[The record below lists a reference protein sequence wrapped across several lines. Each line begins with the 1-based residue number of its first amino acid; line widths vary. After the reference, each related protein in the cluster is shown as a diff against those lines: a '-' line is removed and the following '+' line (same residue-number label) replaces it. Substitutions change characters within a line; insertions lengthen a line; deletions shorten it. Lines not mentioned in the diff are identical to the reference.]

1 MDSVPVVAITGEVV
15 TGLIGRDGFQEA
27 DITGITLPVTK
38 HNYLAL
44 EVRELPRLVREAFY
58 IAGTGRPGPVLI
70 DIPRDVF
77 QQRAEFV
84 YPEKVELRGYRP
96 NVVADKGQIDKAA
109 ELIAESQRPLILAG
123 HGVII
128 SGAFDELR
136 ELAEKA
142 NIPVITTLLGIGAF
156 PGSHS
161 MNLGMPGMHGMYWNN
176 IAISESDLLL
186 GIGMRFDDRVT
197 GRLRDFAPGAQ
208 IVHVDID
215 AAEIGK
221 NVQPAAALHGDVKAV
236 LTDLNKLVQFKERPD
251 WFARLEDLK
260 REHPSI
266 TIRDTADVLPQY
278 VIQKIYEC
286 SGDDFY
292 TVTGVGQH
300 QMWAA
305 QYYRSDKPAR
315 FITSGGLGTMGFE
328 IPAAMGVQVAKPGEL
343 VWSICGDGGFQM
355 TLQNLAVISE
365 HNMPVKFA
373 IINNSHLGMVR
384 QWQTLFYGD
393 RRIATPLKNPDFV
406 KLAEAYD
413 ILGLR
418 VTDKHQVESAIYKAL
433 DHPGP
438 VIIDFQVHEDENL
451 FPMVPPG
458 AALQE
463 TIDLP
468 QFEEE
473 KAVTT
478 A

>member
-1 MDSVPVVAITGEVV
+1 
-15 TGLIGRDGFQEA
+15 
-27 DITGITLPVTK
+27 
-38 HNYLAL
+38 
-44 EVRELPRLVREAFY
+44 
-58 IAGTGRPGPVLI
+58 
-70 DIPRDVF
+70 
-77 QQRAEFV
+77 
-84 YPEKVELRGYRP
+84 
-96 NVVADKGQIDKAA
+96 
-109 ELIAESQRPLILAG
+109 
-123 HGVII
+123 
-128 SGAFDELR
+128 
-136 ELAEKA
+136 
-142 NIPVITTLLGIGAF
+142 
-156 PGSHS
+156 
-161 MNLGMPGMHGMYWNN
+161 
-176 IAISESDLLL
+176 
-186 GIGMRFDDRVT
+186 
-197 GRLRDFAPGAQ
+197 
-208 IVHVDID
+208 
-215 AAEIGK
+215 
-221 NVQPAAALHGDVKAV
+221 VQPAAALHGDVKAV
-236 LTDLNKLVQFKERPD
+236 LGDLNKLLQRKERPD
-251 WFARLEDLK
+251 WFARLDDLK

-266 TIRDTADVLPQY
+266 TIRDTDEVLPQY
-278 VIQKIYEC
+278 VIQKIYQC

-355 TLQNLAVISE
+355 TLQNLAVVSE
-365 HNMPVKFA
+365 HNMPIKFA
-373 IINNSHLGMVR
+373 IINNGYLGMVR

-438 VIIDFQVHEDENL
+438 VIIDFQVHGDENL

-463 TIDLP
+463 TLDLP

-473 KAVTT
+473 KVVTT